1 MGMNSILVFLIT
13 GVLSSLLTLLFMR
26 VALKFNTPIDI
37 PYMSKSHAIHKK
49 PVPTGGGI
57 PLFVVFWTM
66 LLLLYKP
73 DWKMLLFFFLSLFLL
88 SFGLLDD
95 IKNLGA
101 GLKLFYQG
109 MSGFAFYL
117 LFKPEGYNLGWFT
130 IPSGFPS
137 LLFTIFLFM
146 VIVNGLNF
154 LDGIDGLSSTYT
166 LVMLIF
172 MGIIYGEFNYIY
184 IYIFAGVIAG
194 FLFWNIRKQRVF
206 LGDAG
211 VYFFTTILMY
221 ILLKP
226 DHSYINMFPFGV
238 LFAVPLMDLGGA
250 VVRRLKK
257 GITPLAPDTE
267 HIHHRLLEGFRNHY
281 LVVLIYLIVVTILGF
296 LAILSNNQTKMVWPI
311 TGFFFLIWI
320 MMLFLFKWL

>member
-1 MGMNSILVFLIT
+1 MGMNGILVFLIT
-13 GVLSSLLTLLFMR
+13 GVFSSLLTFLFMR
-26 VALKFNTPIDI
+26 VALKFKTPVDI
-37 PYMSKSHAIHKK
+37 PSGYKSHAIHRK
-49 PVPTGGGI
+49 PVPTAGGI
-57 PLFVVFWTM
+57 PLFIVFWSIF
-66 LLLLYKP
+66 LLLHKP
-73 DWKMLLFFFLSLFLL
+73 DWEMLLFFFLSLFLL
-88 SFGLLDD
+88 IFGLLDD
-95 IKNLGA
+95 IKNLRA

-109 MSGFAFYL
+109 MSGFVFYL
-117 LFKPEGYNLGWFT
+117 LFRPEGYNLGWFT

-154 LDGIDGLSSTYT
+154 LDGIDGLSSTYI

-172 MGIIYGEFNYIY
+172 MGTIYGEFKYIY
-184 IYIFAGVIAG
+184 LYIFAGVIAG

-211 VYFFTTILMY
+211 IYFFSSIVMY
-221 ILLKP
+221 VLLKP

-238 LFAVPLMDLGGA
+238 LFAIPLMDLGGA

-257 GITPLAPDTE
+257 GITPLAPDTG
-267 HIHHRLLEGFRNHY
+267 HIHHQLLKGLKKHH

-296 LAILSNNQTKMVWPI
+296 LAILSNKQPQMVWPI
-311 TGFFFLIWI
+311 TVSLFLIWI

>member
-172 MGIIYGEFNYIY
+172 MGIIYGEFKYIY
-184 IYIFAGVIAG
+184 LYIFAGVIAG
-194 FLFWNIRKQRVF
+194 FLFWNIRKHRVF

-211 VYFFTTILMY
+211 IYFFSSIVMY

-238 LFAVPLMDLGGA
+238 LFAIPLMDPGGA

-257 GITPLAPDTE
+257 GITHLAPDTG
-267 HIHHRLLEGFRNHY
+267 HIHHRLLKGVRNHY

-296 LAILSNNQTKMVWPI
+296 LAILSNNQTQMVWPI
-311 TGFFFLIWI
+311 TGFLFLIWI
-320 MMLFLFKWL
+320 MMLSLFKWL